1 MDMTEYYGNL
11 ALQRKRASTS
21 GKRARVTPILKQPAA
36 PIKAKRIPVTATPAP
51 EMTSKANAHAIR
63 HSLAVQRLKILVA
76 AVFIVL
82 TVAGIFSLVVYRQ
95 AQILELNFNN
105 LSVERQIVKLDQS
118 SSQIREALAQK
129 TNLDLIRQQA
139 ISRLG
144 LQDPAGSQIVNVN
157 MPGTDRVVFHASEP
171 VNVDQETYLA
181 VVFSTLEGYFKNMN
195 QQRTGD

>member
-1 MDMTEYYGNL
+1 MTEYYGNL

-21 GKRARVTPILKQPAA
+21 GKRARVTQLVKQPAA
-36 PIKAKRIPVTATPAP
+36 LIKTKRIPVTATPAP

-63 HSLAVQRLKILVA
+63 HSLTVQRLKILFA

-82 TVAGIFSLVVYRQ
+82 TVAGIFSFVVYRQ

-105 LSVERQIVKLDQS
+105 LSVERQIVRLDQS

-144 LQDPAGSQIVNVN
+144 LQDPAGSQIVSVS
-157 MPGTDRVVFHASEP
+157 MPGTDRVVFQTSEP
-171 VNVDQETYLA
+171 VNTDQETYLA

>member
-1 MDMTEYYGNL
+1 MTEYYGNL

-21 GKRARVTPILKQPAA
+21 GKRARVTPLVKQPAA
-36 PIKAKRIPVTATPAP
+36 LIKAKRIPVTATPAP

-63 HSLAVQRLKILVA
+63 RLLTVQRLKILFS

-82 TVAGIFSLVVYRQ
+82 TVAGIFSFVVYRQ

-105 LSVERQIVKLDQS
+105 LSVERQIVKLDQN

-144 LQDPAGSQIVNVN
+144 LQDPAGSQIVSVS
-157 MPGTDRVVFHASEP
+157 MPGTDRVVFHSSET
-171 VNVDQETYLA
+171 VNIDQETYLA